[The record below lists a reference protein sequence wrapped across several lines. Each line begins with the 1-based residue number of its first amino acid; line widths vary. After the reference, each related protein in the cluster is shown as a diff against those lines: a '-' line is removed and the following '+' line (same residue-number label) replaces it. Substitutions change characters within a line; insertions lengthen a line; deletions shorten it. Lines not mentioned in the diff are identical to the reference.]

1 MKFRIEEIP
10 PEGRKEEY
18 LESESWI
25 EERLGDEGK
34 RNFRLC
40 GPIRIRVSL
49 SRTGRVVLIH
59 SRSEVQVD
67 WVCARCLEP
76 FPLTLTSEYSTSLK
90 PKPDSALAEELELSR
105 EDLATEF
112 YQGEEIDITPLMQD
126 QVLLS
131 LPSKALCRE
140 ECRGLCPHC
149 GTNLNR
155 QRCQCEEQFMDPR
168 FATLKNFRVH

>member
-18 LESESWI
+18 VENESWL
-25 EERLGDEGK
+25 EGRLGDEAR
-34 RNFRLC
+34 RNFRFR
-40 GPIRIRVSL
+40 GPIHIRASL
-49 SRTGRVVLIH
+49 SRSGHVLLIH
-59 SRSEVQVD
+59 SRSEIQVD
-67 WVCARCLEP
+67 WVCARCLEL

-90 PKPDSALAEELELSR
+90 PKPDSALVEELELSR
-105 EDLATEF
+105 EDLETEF

-140 ECRGLCPHC
+140 DCRGLCPHC

-155 QRCQCEEQFMDPR
+155 HHCQCREQFMDPR
-168 FATLKNFRVH
+168 FAALKNFRVH